1 MDGGGGRPSARA
13 TAAAAATTKNN
24 KQKKNG
30 MTNAPPPRD
39 AAVPFEHV
47 RGGISDA
54 LRGHL
59 EALGATPP
67 ACVAW
72 KTLQMSDV
80 HKNQARLLFSCKGS
94 GGGGEQGE
102 PPPPR
107 SRCPLAACLTEH
119 EARFVAD
126 DAGLLVNAL
135 DRWGRSYD
143 LTCKYLVSNCGYRFI
158 TGWKKLVEENGL
170 RQGMRVEL
178 WAFRS
183 PHLPNRCGI
192 DAAGNKVGVR
202 EEIGHPD
209 GSLGMV
215 VLHYYDGERDLKDE
229 HGEAAVQEA
238 GKAAGQVKSEA
249 AAAEPEEKKLAGG
262 GAETSMTTME
272 GMVATCGLRTFLGA
286 VGLTMLKR
294 RYGEEQTRKEEE
306 NEETEKHKVQ
316 CLRKNV
322 KDDVDQVM

>member
-24 KQKKNG
+24 KQKKNE
-30 MTNAPPPRD
+30 MTNAPPAD
-39 AAVPFEHV
+39 AAAVPFEHV

-80 HKNQARLLFSCKGS
+80 HKNQARLLFSCKG
-94 GGGGEQGE
+94 GGGG
-102 PPPPR
+102 PPPR

-126 DAGLLVNAL
+126 DAGLLVKAL

-158 TGWKKLVEENGL
+158 TGWKRLVEENGL

-183 PHLPNRCGI
+183 RHLPNRYGI
-192 DAAGNKVGVR
+192 DADGNKVGVR

-229 HGEAAVQEA
+229 HGEAAVQET

-262 GAETSMTTME
+262 GAETAME

-294 RYGEEQTRKEEE
+294 RYGEEQTCKEE
-306 NEETEKHKVQ
+306 NEETKKHKVQ

-322 KDDVDQVM
+322 KEDVDEVT